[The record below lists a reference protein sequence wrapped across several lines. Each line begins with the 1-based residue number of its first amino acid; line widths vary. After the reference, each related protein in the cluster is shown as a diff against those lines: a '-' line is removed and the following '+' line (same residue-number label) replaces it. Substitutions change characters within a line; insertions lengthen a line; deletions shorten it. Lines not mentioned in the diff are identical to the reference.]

1 MEINKYLEANLA
13 CLTRMGAPVLKWLA
27 SVKPA
32 HPENV
37 RERIFLNSVGLIDW
51 RMDNGIGVL
60 EKIPL
65 RAIYGD
71 WLPKEKA
78 ESSATIIVGAG
89 VGYGVNHVL
98 SKTPNSHKV
107 MVVEPR
113 PEILLACLG
122 QTDFVPFFEM
132 GKLHFLP
139 PDQDVIAGAIKNLDV
154 AFIFGQIHLRSDL
167 SLKQLGPEYDL
178 WARITREKLENF
190 AVELATLRLKQE
202 TMVSNELKN
211 YSRAMLDGSLKVM
224 QGMGEGATAVI
235 LGAGPSLE
243 EQAQALIENRGGAI
257 LASALQ
263 TLPALE
269 RLGVKPDFCLAID
282 FRHSM
287 ENAMRGLSDI
297 NFAKD
302 IPLIYS
308 TKMQPGVLDLYPG
321 PTIPLW
327 TMGGLATFVMQKEEL
342 VLDAGGNVGVTLA
355 RFLTWAGVRRFLL
368 AGQDFAWKGAFSH
381 AKGHHAANGEY
392 RFDPAKDLT
401 LTNLYGEQIYS
412 HMGFIAAKRDLEAD
426 IKACPDAAYYNI
438 YGGGA
443 VIEGAENLAVKAV
456 LERGLLS
463 IGSGARGR
471 FLEALERARGPRP
484 RPIYQAR
491 GNSWASSMR
500 NVQKKLEK
508 FFKKP
513 ERYQNEIRATLAQ
526 VQFFLKQDPLYLPY
540 LYNEIMDLA
549 GMVQT
554 RIKFG
559 TKDMVEFRQL
569 VKRINGKIKE
579 MDQCLCAPAKAAA

>member
-13 CLTRMGAPVLKWLA
+13 CLSRMGAPVFKWLG
-27 SVKPA
+27 SVPPGA
-32 HPENV
+32 PEAV

-51 RMDNGIGVL
+51 RMDNGVGVL
-60 EKIPL
+60 EQVPL
-65 RAIYGD
+65 RAVYGD
-71 WLPKEKA
+71 WLPKEKP
-78 ESSATIIVGAG
+78 ESSATIIVGSG
-89 VGYGVNHVL
+89 VGYGVNLVL
-98 SKTPNSHKV
+98 GNTPNSHKL

-122 QTDFVPFFEM
+122 QTDFTPFLEA

-139 PDQDVIAGAIKNLDV
+139 PDQEIIAEAVKHLDV
-154 AFIFGQIHLRSDL
+154 AFIFGQIYLRPDYTL
-167 SLKQLGPEYDL
+167 RQLGPEYDL
-178 WARITREKLENF
+178 WSRITREKLENF
-190 AVELATLRLKQE
+190 SVELATLRLKQE

-211 YSRAMLDGSLKVM
+211 YSRAMLDGSLKPLH
-224 QGMGEGATAVI
+224 GMGEGATAVI

-243 EQAQALIENRGGAI
+243 EHAKDLIANRREAI
-257 LASALQ
+257 VCSALQ

-269 RLGVKPDFCLAID
+269 RLGLKPDFCLAID

-287 ENAMRGLSDI
+287 ENAMRGLSDV

-327 TMGGLATFVMQKEEL
+327 TMGGLATFVMRDAEL

-368 AGQDFAWKGAFSH
+368 AGQDFAWKGEFSH
-381 AKGHHAANGEY
+381 AKGHHAAHGAY
-392 RFDPAKDLT
+392 RFDPAKDVT
-401 LTNLYGEQIYS
+401 LSNLYGEQIYS

-426 IKACPDAAYYNI
+426 IKTCPDAAYYNI

-443 VIEGAENLAVKAV
+443 VIEGAENLAIAAV
-456 LERGLLS
+456 LERGLL
-463 IGSGARGR
+463 IGGASARGR
-471 FLEALERARGPRP
+471 FLDALERARGPRM
-484 RPIYQAR
+484 RPVYQAR

-513 ERYQNEIRATLAQ
+513 ERYQAEIRATLAQ

-540 LYNEIMDLA
+540 LYNEIMDLT

-559 TKDMVEFRQL
+559 SKDMVEFRQL
-569 VKRINGKIKE
+569 VRRINGKIKE
-579 MDQCLCAPAKAAA
+579 MDTCLCAPAQAAA